1 MCYLKQ
7 GASFAAGRGCQKPR
21 FAPFGKTHQS
31 PLQFLFSI
39 FGMGRKNKRA
49 KSASKAREGKELK
62 KIKTEEMEKKTSERK
77 KQEKKK
83 RNDAFFKLL
92 GAGDFSRHGGSKT
105 PIVIDA
111 RPAQSKKSFDE

>member
-1 MCYLKQ
+1 MPL
-7 GASFAAGRGCQKPR
+7 AGVAKKPR

-62 KIKTEEMEKKTSERK
+62 KIKTEEMEKWTSM
-77 KQEKKK
+77 
-83 RNDAFFKLL
+83 A
-92 GAGDFSRHGGSKT
+92 
-105 PIVIDA
+105 A
-111 RPAQSKKSFDE
+111 RCTRLSPPLTAAVGRSFG